1 MKLGRFL
8 LDGKN
13 IIAIS
18 YEESWIPLAKLPV
31 DQELT
36 TDMIALLDAWPK
48 QKTSI
53 MAALQQRA
61 RQPLPERA
69 VPQLPFAAK
78 SLRDFMLSET
88 HAIDAARG
96 MVKRFMPKAALVV
109 KVFEKITGRVFPA
122 LNPKPI
128 WYRQPV
134 YYFSNHLNMVTDG
147 GVVQWPA
154 FTKALDYELELAFVI
169 TKPLYNATPED
180 AMSAV
185 GGFLILNDFSAR
197 DVQLEEMRSGFGPQK
212 SKHFLNALSHTVAT
226 ADDIFPQVNRL
237 RSEVKINGH
246 RVCESSTAGMRHSIA
261 DVLVHVSRGEHLHPG
276 EVFGLGTMPGGCG
289 VENGHWLQPGDLIE
303 LVIDQIGILSNRIG
317 K

>member
-8 LDGKN
+8 LDDKS
-13 IIAIS
+13 IIAVF
-18 YEESWIPLAKLPV
+18 YEENWIPLAELPV
-31 DQELT
+31 DQDLAV
-36 TDMIALLDAWPK
+36 DMIALLDAWPE
-48 QKTSI
+48 QKTRI

-61 RQPLPERA
+61 GQPLPERA
-69 VPQLPFAAK
+69 VPQLPFEPK

-96 MVKRFMPKAALVV
+96 MVKRFIPKAALVV

-122 LNPKPI
+122 LKPKPI

-134 YYFSNHLNMVTDG
+134 YYFSNHLNVVTDG
-147 GVVQWPA
+147 ALIQWPA
-154 FTKALDYELELAFVI
+154 FTKDLDYELELAFVI
-169 TKPLYNATPED
+169 TKPLYNATPEE

-197 DVQLEEMRSGFGPQK
+197 DVQLEEMRSGFGPPK

-226 ADDIFPQVNRL
+226 ADDILPQVNRL
-237 RSEVKINGH
+237 RGKVQINGH
-246 RVCESSTAGMRHSIA
+246 RVCESTTAGMRHSIS

-289 VENGHWLQPGDLIE
+289 LENGHWLQPGDHIE
-303 LVIDQIGILSNRIG
+303 LVIDQVGSLSNRIG